1 VFKLRLLAGKPG
13 GEYNAGMSMFAR
25 AAPAVLALLLLGA
38 PTGCERAHAPVAPRF
53 RHDGYEAA
61 RAEARQR
68 GLPLFVDVWASWCHT
83 CMSMKEFVLTDPAL
97 SPLADAFVWLS
108 LDSERPDSAPF
119 LDRFKSTSLPTLWVI
134 DPATQAPLLKWIGA
148 ATASELA
155 LVLADART
163 SAGGASPA
171 DAALNGEATALWL
184 RGNRESAAGHPDQAI
199 HLYRSALELGKSG
212 WSKRA
217 LAVETLSMRLDERDL
232 DAESFELA
240 KREAPSLP
248 KNTSLLNL
256 LINGISAGARL
267 PVDARTGLAPLIELG
282 IRSVSDPE
290 LRVLVDDRSS
300 LYMKLVEVLAK
311 DDPTRSQRLA
321 VQWSEL
327 LDREAAR
334 AKTPAERRVWDPHRL
349 EAYQARKQP
358 ERAIPMLEQSE
369 REQPDDYNPPARLA
383 RANLALGK
391 LDIAGAAIDRAIERC
406 SGPRRLR
413 LYMLKADIAIA
424 AQDRSAA
431 RVALDQALGFARSA
445 KLPAQY
451 DALRQAIERRIL
463 DLS

>member
-1 VFKLRLLAGKPG
+1 
-13 GEYNAGMSMFAR
+13 MTMFAR
-25 AAPAVLALLLLGA
+25 SAPAVLALLLLAA
-38 PTGCERAHAPVAPRF
+38 PTGCERGHPPVAPKF

-83 CMSMKEFVLTDPAL
+83 CMSMKEFVLTDSAL

-108 LDSERPDSAPF
+108 LDSERADSAPF

-134 DPATQAPLLKWIGA
+134 DPASQAPLLKWIGA

-163 SAGGASPA
+163 PAAGASPA
-171 DAALNGEATALWL
+171 DPAANGEATALWV
-184 RGNRESAAGHPDQAI
+184 RGNRESAAGHADQAI
-199 HLYRSALELGKSG
+199 VLYRGALELGKSG
-212 WSKRA
+212 WSKRP
-217 LAVETLSMRLDERDL
+217 LAVEALSMRLGERDR
-232 DAESFELA
+232 DVESFELA
-240 KREAPSLP
+240 KREAPALP
-248 KNTSLLNL
+248 KNTSLVNV

-267 PVDARTGLAPLIELG
+267 PADSRAGLAGLCELG
-282 IRSVSDPE
+282 IRSVSDPN

-300 LYMKLVEVLAK
+300 LYMNLIEVLAQG
-311 DDPTRSQRLA
+311 DPARALRLA
-321 VQWSEL
+321 AQWSEM

-334 AKTPAERRVWDPHRL
+334 AKTPTERRVWDPHRL

-383 RANLALGK
+383 RTHLG
-391 LDIAGAAIDRAIERC
+391 LGQLPAARAAIDRAIERC
-406 SGPRRLR
+406 PGPRRLR
-413 LYMLKADIAIA
+413 LYMLKADIAMA
-424 AQDRSAA
+424 SQDRGAA
-431 RVALDQALGFARSA
+431 RAALDQALGFARTA

-451 DALRQAIERRIL
+451 EALRQAIERRIL